1 MNDSSGENAEDMSE
15 AFYEMFCDEY
25 EDEIEENEVTV
36 ELKRKN
42 GVPYMLLVNED
53 GVSVVGFYSD
63 GKTGWVVAARSDEAD
78 RGDELLGYA
87 TGCELG

>member
-53 GVSVVGFYSD
+53 GVSVVGFYSE
-63 GKTGWVVAARSDEAD
+63 GNTGWVVAARCDEAD